1 MPHADVAD
9 QALEPFTPGGRCTGL
24 SLIVV
29 DDDNL
34 LVAPSEGDSTPPKG
48 VVARITRRLI
58 LGFGFQSPDRGFDD
72 AA

>member
-34 LVAPSEGDSTPPKG
+34 LVAPSEGDSTPRS
-48 VVARITRRLI
+48 AYCRLA
-58 LGFGFQSPDRGFDD
+58 LSTFSTTCRMEDWRMYR
-72 AA
+72 

>member
-1 MPHADVAD
+1 MPDADVAD

-34 LVAPSEGDSTPPKG
+34 LVAPSEGDSAPPK
-48 VVARITRRLI
+48 RILPPGALDVLNR
-58 LGFGFQSPDRGFDD
+58 
-72 AA
+72 